1 MGWRSSTDGAACR
14 VGGGVC
20 PARGAAAVVSCDFC
34 CDGGTG
40 SATMMLTGGMEE
52 ADGKNTLLAGF
63 VTVMATGAEE
73 GGAGLLATERLPAL
87 GHCAIWA
94 LR

>member
-1 MGWRSSTDGAACR
+1 
-14 VGGGVC
+14 
-20 PARGAAAVVSCDFC
+20 
-34 CDGGTG
+34 
-40 SATMMLTGGMEE
+40 MMLTGGMEE